1 VPFTLQP
8 LTRQQLCDLAE
19 SRIPPE
25 LESRA
30 TEGAL
35 PPAFVASRSLSQLG
49 EGKSEFWC
57 STFLIVRDTDSQVVG
72 GCGFKNEP
80 KAGRVE
86 IGYGVSETY
95 RRQGAA
101 SAAVKVLLKLAFS
114 NGVTEV
120 LAEILPLNAASVAV
134 VEKLHF
140 TYTGARFTEDN
151 ETLNQWLAKSDA

>member
-1 VPFTLQP
+1 MPFTLQSI
-8 LTRQQLCDLAE
+8 TRQQLCDLAE

-30 TEGAL
+30 AEGAL
-35 PPAFVASRSLSQLG
+35 PPAFVASRSLAQLAQ
-49 EGKSEFWC
+49 GKSELWC

-72 GCGFKNEP
+72 ACGFKNEP

-86 IGYGVSETY
+86 IGYGVSETC

-101 SAAVKVLLKLAFS
+101 SAAVEILLKMAFS
-114 NGVTEV
+114 NGATEV
-120 LAEILPLNAASVAV
+120 IAEILPLNAASVSV
-134 VEKLHF
+134 VEKLGF
-140 TYTGARFTEDN
+140 RNTGARVTQDN

>member
-8 LTRQQLCDLAE
+8 LTVQQLCHLAE

-30 TEGAL
+30 AKGAL
-35 PPAFVASRSLSQLG
+35 PPAFVAARSLAQLA

-57 STFLIVRDTDSQVVG
+57 STFLIVRDTDNQVVG

-86 IGYGVSETY
+86 IGYGVSAEC

-101 SAAVKVLLKLAFS
+101 SAAVRALLKLAFP

-120 LAEILPLNAASVAV
+120 LAEILPLNTASAAV
-134 VEKLHF
+134 VEKLGF
-140 TYTGARFTEDN
+140 KSAGTRVAEDN
-151 ETLNQWLAKSDA
+151 ETLIQWLAKSDA

>member
-19 SRIPPE
+19 SRTPPE
-25 LESRA
+25 FESRA

-35 PPAFVASRSLSQLG
+35 PPAFVASRSLAQLA

-57 STFLIVRDTDSQVVG
+57 STFLIVRDADSQVVG

-86 IGYGVSETY
+86 IGYGVSEAC
-95 RRQGAA
+95 RREGAA
-101 SAAVKVLLKLAFS
+101 SAAVRILLKLAFS
-114 NGVTEV
+114 NGATEV

-134 VEKLHF
+134 VEKLGF
-140 TYTGARFTEDN
+140 KNTGVRVTEDN
-151 ETLNQWLAKSDA
+151 ETLNQWLAKRDA